1 MSYPSTN
8 SQPAN
13 PLADKSWRLRHSA
26 WLLAPIL
33 GCGMLSF
40 VGFIYVAIRVQ
51 NKKFWIAAAIGSLGS
66 ATIWTVLALTG
77 DLEESSD
84 TASKAAEST
93 ESMSDLG
100 VGVVMAV
107 WAALLVYAF
116 ILNRDYLRWRA
127 GLFESRAWYNQPVGN
142 ATAQGTGYAPP
153 TTMHQS
159 QAPGFLGVNQGDYFA
174 PPQQHAPAPPPGP
187 RQQPAPAPQQ
197 PAQYAPPASHTN
209 TPPGTEPVDVNTA
222 NAQTLTTTLGIDP
235 SLAARVVA
243 IRDSRGGFANLE
255 DLRAAAGLQPHEL
268 VKFQNRVTFRHG
280 SPTQAPNAPQA
291 PTKDQPGGRIID
303 I

>member
-1 MSYPSTN
+1 MSYPNTN
-8 SQPAN
+8 PHPVN

-100 VGVVMAV
+100 LGVVLAV

-142 ATAQGTGYAPP
+142 SPAQGTGYVPP
-153 TTMHQS
+153 TTHQ
-159 QAPGFLGVNQGDYFA
+159 QAPGFLGVNQSDYFA
-174 PPQQHAPAPPPGP
+174 APQQHAPAPPPT
-187 RQQPAPAPQQ
+187 RHQNPAPAPQQ
-197 PAQYAPPASHTN
+197 PAQYVPPATHAPAPQETG
-209 TPPGTEPVDVNTA
+209 PIDVNTA
-222 NAQTLTTTLGIDP
+222 TVQALTTTLGIDQ

-243 IRDSRGGFANLE
+243 VRNSRGGFAHLD
-255 DLRAAAGLQPHEL
+255 DLRAATGLQPHEL
-268 VKFQNRVTFRHG
+268 LKFQNRVRFGHG
-280 SPTQAPNAPQA
+280 SVPQAPNPAQSPN
-291 PTKDQPGGRIID
+291 KDQPGGRIID